1 MIRFTNYMDSAMKKS
16 QQLNNKNPIVTEEI
30 KNISALIG
38 WGKYEEALRKF
49 DDCEKQNSN
58 DISLQSSKLGLL
70 VDIGHGLKDQS
81 LVQRG
86 LSAGEQNLHDRRYE
100 KHRND
105 ILYNLANGYS
115 VLYELSERDDGLE
128 AIPQSENL
136 QKAKKYFRE
145 VLSTLDNI
153 RPALKKQ
160 LLVNYGNCLDALGR
174 CVEALYA
181 YADALKI
188 DKNFSMAIGNKAKA
202 LRFFADI
209 SGQYR
214 VAIYIEAY
222 QAIQSIINNQ
232 DLIEI
237 GGIDSKEKFESEL
250 KCIEKQFKDKKDLT
264 KELSHSKYETGKLSD
279 FEKFYLDF
287 CTKERLFLNFHV
299 HDEYCEAAIADPIFI
314 SLITKVGDNKTF
326 YNFAKYINQIK
337 EDYAVARLLLI
348 QSQYKQK
355 DFDNISRRTD
365 FVNTLDYSQFNLYT
379 GLLKSAFSEAY
390 SILDKIAVFINDYY
404 KLGLPEDRIY
414 FTSVWQ
420 KNGKIRNEILN
431 SKNISLYALYDIYQD
446 FKSNHYGKIKQIRD
460 AITHRLLVIFDSMLT
475 NWDKKDDK
483 HNIGYNTMLDKTVE
497 LLRLTKSAIIYLI
510 NFVNM
515 EENRKRTP
523 GAIIPIVPVDTS
535 QFL

>member
-1 MIRFTNYMDSAMKKS
+1 MQQSNHKKHTIRD
-16 QQLNNKNPIVTEEI
+16 EI
-30 KNISALIG
+30 HRIYELAGL
-38 WGKYEEALRKF
+38 GKYAQAKDRF
-49 DDCEKQNSN
+49 DNFEKQNPN
-58 DISLQSSKLGLL
+58 DTNMQFSKLGLL
-70 VDIGHGLKDQS
+70 VDIGHGLKDQTV
-81 LVQRG
+81 VQRG
-86 LSAGEQNLHDRRYE
+86 VSAGEQNLNDRQYV
-100 KHRND
+100 KYRND

-115 VLYELSERDDGLE
+115 VLYELSERSIGRE
-128 AIPQSENL
+128 KIPQSENL
-136 QKAKKYFRE
+136 QKAKKCFRE
-145 VLSTLDNI
+145 ILGIYDAI
-153 RPALKKQ
+153 RPDLKKQ
-160 LLVNYGNCLDALGR
+160 VFVNYGNCLDMLGR
-174 CVEALYA
+174 GVEALYA

-188 DKNFSMAIGNKAKA
+188 DKNFSMAIGNKAQA

-209 SGQYR
+209 SGQYKS
-214 VAIYIEAY
+214 AIYIEAY
-222 QAIQSIINNQ
+222 QEIQAIINNQ
-232 DLIEI
+232 DLTEI
-237 GGIDSKEKFESEL
+237 GGVDSKQRFEAEL
-250 KCIEKQFKDKKDLT
+250 KRIEERFKDKKALCG
-264 KELSHSKYETGKLSD
+264 EICHSRYDTETLSD

-287 CTKERLFLNFHV
+287 CAKERIFLNFHV

-314 SLITKVGDNKTF
+314 SLITKVEDNETF
-326 YNFAKYINQIK
+326 YNLAKYINQIK
-337 EDYAVARLLLI
+337 EDYAVARMLLV

-404 KLGLPEDRIY
+404 KLGLPEDKIY

-420 KNGKIRNEILN
+420 KNGKIRDEILN
-431 SKNISLYALYDIYQD
+431 SRNISLYALYDIYQD
-446 FKSNHYGKIKQIRD
+446 FKSNHYGKIQKIRN
-460 AITHRLLVIFDSMLT
+460 AITHRLLVIYDSMLT

-483 HNIGYNTMLDKTVE
+483 HNIGYNTMVDKTIE

-535 QFL
+535 QFI